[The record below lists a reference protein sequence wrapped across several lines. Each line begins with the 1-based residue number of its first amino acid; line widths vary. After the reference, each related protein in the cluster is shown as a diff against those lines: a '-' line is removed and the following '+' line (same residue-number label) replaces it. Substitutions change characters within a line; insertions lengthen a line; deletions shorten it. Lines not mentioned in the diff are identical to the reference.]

1 MKGKHAYLIIAHKN
15 PEQLRKLLKL
25 LDDKRNDI
33 FILIDK
39 KSKVFSEN
47 ANIEKVC
54 KESKTVFLDRMNI
67 FWGGYSQVKA
77 EIFLIESAIK
87 FGGGGYNY
95 YHLISGQ
102 DLPLHS
108 QDYIHSFFNKYA
120 GYEFLTF
127 VGDSIYK
134 RNRPIERVAYYYP
147 AMDIPINNQKIK
159 KYLRSFQNR
168 ILIPAQKFIHIN
180 RLHGSDLEI
189 GYGSNWFSITD
200 QFAKYIVE
208 NKFLIKKYFSC
219 GYCVDE
225 LFIHTLAINSRFK
238 DKIFIIDGINDREE
252 DRQGNLRYINWWAG
266 NPKVWRIE
274 DKKELLEAKKSG
286 YIFSR
291 KFDEEVDKD
300 IVDYIVSIVNRDD
313 DNISISL

>member
-1 MKGKHAYLIIAHKN
+1 MISKHAYLIIAHKN

-25 LDDKRNDI
+25 LDDYRNDI
-33 FILIDK
+33 FILMDK
-39 KSKVFSEN
+39 KSKFFDEN
-47 ANIEKVC
+47 AYIEKVC
-54 KESKTVFLDRMNI
+54 KESKIVFLDRMNI
-67 FWGGYSQVKA
+67 CWGGYSQVKA
-77 EIFLIESAIK
+77 EILLLESAIK
-87 FGGGGYNY
+87 FGGGYTY

-108 QDYIHSFFNKYA
+108 QDYIHSLFKKYD

-134 RNRPIERVAYYYP
+134 RNRPIERVSYYYP
-147 AMDIPINNQKIK
+147 AMDIPTNNQTIK

-168 ILIPAQKFIHIN
+168 ILIPLQKFIHIN
-180 RLHGSDLEI
+180 RLRGSDLEI
-189 GYGSNWFSITD
+189 GYGSNWFSITN

-208 NKFLIKKYFSC
+208 NKFLIQKYFSS

-225 LFIHTLAINSRFK
+225 LFIHTLVLNSQFK
-238 DKIFIIDGINDREE
+238 DKVFIIDGINDKKE

-274 DKKELLEAKKSG
+274 DKEELLEAKTRG
-286 YIFSR
+286 YVFSR
-291 KFDEEVDKD
+291 KFDEEVDKE